1 MRSTIRVGEPLLV
14 ITLALRIGYA
24 IVVAGRGSYRNF
36 NEMK

>member
-1 MRSTIRVGEPLLV
+1 MQNTIRGGEPLLV